1 MNKKNNFWEFKGI
14 DVHYDEDEYIE
25 FSNNIIK
32 SIVDNYQILQS
43 LINID
48 RLFYKLNRQIELEKK
63 LFNIRS

>member
-32 SIVDNYQILQS
+32 SIVDNYQILQ
-43 LINID
+43 
-48 RLFYKLNRQIELEKK
+48 Y
-63 LFNIRS
+63 

>member
-1 MNKKNNFWEFKGI
+1 MNKKNNFLEFKGI

-25 FSNNIIK
+25 FNNNIIK

-43 LINID
+43 LINVD